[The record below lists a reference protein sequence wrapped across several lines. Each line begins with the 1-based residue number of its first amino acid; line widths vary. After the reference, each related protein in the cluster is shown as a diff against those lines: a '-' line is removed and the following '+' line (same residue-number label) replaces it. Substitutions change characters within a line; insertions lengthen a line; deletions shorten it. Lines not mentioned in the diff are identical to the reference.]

1 MPGGRTCVDP
11 EMDPI
16 VRYHGS
22 QGRGHYRLLHGKDS
36 DSHKKVQR
44 DPLKHSGHWCLL
56 LAMSP
61 GTSGTGALHI
71 SGHHVH
77 DTYVWHTVMASLQGP
92 HQVEWNAVLQTWID
106 KPG

>member
-1 MPGGRTCVDP
+1 MDP

-16 VRYHGS
+16 VRYRGS

-56 LAMSP
+56 LA
-61 GTSGTGALHI
+61 SGNEPWYIRYRSLAHQWSSRACHLCTAYSDGIAPR
-71 SGHHVH
+71 
-77 DTYVWHTVMASLQGP
+77 ASSS
-92 HQVEWNAVLQTWID
+92 
-106 KPG
+106 